1 MYLIYVLIGLI
12 VGILVGFMGVGG
24 GVILVPA
31 MVYLLHMDQHTSQG
45 TSLLMQLPP
54 VGLGA
59 LLMYWRKGQVD
70 LRAGVICALGLFM
83 GGYFGSKLAIR
94 LSSKGLSEFFGVFLI
109 VAAVLL
115 WRKRESTSLPGGRA
129 R

>member
-1 MYLIYVLIGLI
+1 
-12 VGILVGFMGVGG
+12 MGVGG

-45 TSLLMQLPP
+45 TSLFIILPP
-54 VGLGA
+54 LGLGA

-70 LRAGVICALGLFM
+70 LRAGVICALGIFL
-83 GGYFGSKLAIR
+83 GGYFGSKMAIR
-94 LSSKGLSEFFGVFLI
+94 LSSKDLRELFGVFLI

-115 WRKRESTSLPGGRA
+115 WRKPKSGNLPGKLA